1 MSILKPRSSLTEIYS
16 KLTTCG
22 KSYMRLLFK
31 KEPSRIFWKYISDTI
46 TSAST
51 KGLIKRKQAELGVP
65 HSKSKLSGQNQ
76 NALQAS

>member
-1 MSILKPRSSLTEIYS
+1 
-16 KLTTCG
+16 
-22 KSYMRLLFK
+22 MRLLFK

-76 NALQAS
+76 IHLASWSLPDFFWGGGRTGQKD